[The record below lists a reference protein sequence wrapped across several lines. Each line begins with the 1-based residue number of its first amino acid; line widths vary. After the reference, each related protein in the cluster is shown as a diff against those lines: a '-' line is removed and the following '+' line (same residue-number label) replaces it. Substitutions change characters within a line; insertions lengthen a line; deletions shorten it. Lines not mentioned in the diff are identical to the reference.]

1 MTLHVSNKM
10 LRVAAIAAATALAL
24 SACGKSEDKA
34 GQQGGAAAG
43 QQAPAPEVRV
53 VTVHPQQVTISTDLP
68 GRLESFRSAGVRAQV
83 GGIIKKRLFQEGR
96 LTSLRWKAHARSW
109 RRRKLLWRKPMRI

>member
-43 QQAPAPEVRV
+43 QQA
-53 VTVHPQQVTISTDLP
+53 QLC
-68 GRLESFRSAGVRAQV
+68 
-83 GGIIKKRLFQEGR
+83 EGR
-96 LTSLRWKAHARSW
+96 AAALPT
-109 RRRKLLWRKPMRI
+109 

>member
-43 QQAPAPEVRV
+43 QQAPAPKSVALSRNAC
-53 VTVHPQQVTISTDLP
+53 
-68 GRLESFRSAGVRAQV
+68 FKRAV
-83 GGIIKKRLFQEGR
+83 
-96 LTSLRWKAHARSW
+96 
-109 RRRKLLWRKPMRI
+109 M

>member
-68 GRLESFRSAGVRAQV
+68 GRLESFRSAGVRPSRRHYQETLV
-83 GGIIKKRLFQEGR
+83 SRRQLCEGR
-96 LTSLRWKAHARSW
+96 AAALPT
-109 RRRKLLWRKPMRI
+109 

>member
-24 SACGKSEDKA
+24 AACGKSEDKA

-43 QQAPAPEVRV
+43 QQAPVPEVRV

-83 GGIIKKRLFQEGR
+83 GGIIKKRLFQEGSYVKAGQP
-96 LTSLRWKAHARSW
+96 LYQLDDATNVASL
-109 RRRKLLWRKPMRI
+109 